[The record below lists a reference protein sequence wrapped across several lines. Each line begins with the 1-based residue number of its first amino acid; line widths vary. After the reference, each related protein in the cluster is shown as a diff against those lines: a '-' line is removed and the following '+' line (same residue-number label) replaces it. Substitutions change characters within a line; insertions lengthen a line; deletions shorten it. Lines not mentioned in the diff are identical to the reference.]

1 MRHCASQLKSSLTVA
16 AQSCLDELISEAN
29 YRQDDMAEEWSMPA
43 RTEVLELWLH
53 SPPDSEFVAAVS
65 QKIILDSIVGA
76 SHWSYFVKKQKNLA
90 GVLPPPLRAVFRLAL
105 LLARVPYPSWKDF
118 HHIKGWLSSN
128 PEHLIGR
135 IGPRVQLQ
143 RAAIAKHTDALDDL
157 PDFIAGRADPYT
169 LACNLHDEI
178 QSRFDTLAK
187 RTTDHINRIAE
198 TIAEGRLLPK
208 NEGYSAGTRDGAASS
223 DTDSIAD
230 SKPFAD
236 MESGKA
242 KGLQPYVYKR
252 VATG

>member
-1 MRHCASQLKSSLTVA
+1 MSVQVGSRCAKFQLEGCNGFSILASA
-16 AQSCLDELISEAN
+16 EL
-29 YRQDDMAEEWSMPA
+29 P
-43 RTEVLELWLH
+43 
-53 SPPDSEFVAAVS
+53 EFFNT
-65 QKIILDSIVGA
+65 L
-76 SHWSYFVKKQKNLA
+76 
-90 GVLPPPLRAVFRLAL
+90 
-105 LLARVPYPSWKDF
+105 
-118 HHIKGWLSSN
+118 
-128 PEHLIGR
+128 
-135 IGPRVQLQ
+135 
-143 RAAIAKHTDALDDL
+143 LDDL

-187 RTTDHINRIAE
+187 RTADHINRIAE

-242 KGLQPYVYKR
+242 KGV
-252 VATG
+252 